1 MTWLSVAML
10 RERVPAD
17 DVRAAALPGA
27 ASEGDVQQDSPFSV
41 VDESFK
47 TQAVSEKPSLQEE
60 KAQEGSEAV
69 MLINAKVTRVIQ
81 TSPHCAALKYAG
93 ASPSVHLPPS
103 FPFVLE
109 VKDSATY
116 KLLLSAQSACTGA

>member
-10 RERVPAD
+10 RERVDAD

-93 ASPSVHLPPS
+93 AYFVHLPPS